1 MIEDSQLAAI
11 AGANG
16 YTELMAAR
24 SRYRQ
29 IAPEVLEEIL
39 VENGMFR
46 MIDGR
51 PASAAQYNTAVAL
64 MDKMGFLDEANVK
77 RIVEFMYTLPLVGSE
92 YNELMKYMTKE

>member
-1 MIEDSQLAAI
+1 MIENTQLAAI
-11 AGANG
+11 AGDTG
-16 YTELMAAR
+16 YTRLSAMRE
-24 SRYRQ
+24 RYRQ

-46 MIDGR
+46 MIDGS
-51 PASAAQYNTAVAL
+51 PASVAQYNTAVAL

-92 YNELMKYMTKE
+92 YNELMKYRTKE

>member
-11 AGANG
+11 AGDTG
-16 YTELMAAR
+16 YTRLSAMRE
-24 SRYRQ
+24 RYRQ
-29 IAPEVLEEIL
+29 ITPEVLEELL

-46 MIDGR
+46 MIDGS
-51 PASAAQYNTAVAL
+51 PASVAQYNTAVAL

-92 YNELMKYMTKE
+92 YNELMKYRTKE

>member
-1 MIEDSQLAAI
+1 MIEDTQLAAI
-11 AGANG
+11 AGDTG
-16 YTELMAAR
+16 YTRLSAMRE
-24 SRYRQ
+24 RYRQ

-46 MIDGR
+46 MIDGS
-51 PASAAQYNTAVAL
+51 PASVAQYNTAVAL

-92 YNELMKYMTKE
+92 YNELMKYRTKE

>member
-16 YTELMAAR
+16 YSELMAAR

-46 MIDGR
+46 MIDGS
-51 PASAAQYNTAVAL
+51 PASVAQYNTAVAL

-77 RIVEFMYTLPLVGSE
+77 RILEFMYTLPLVGSE
-92 YNELMKYMTKE
+92 DRELMKYRTKE

>member
-29 IAPEVLEEIL
+29 IAPEVLEELL
-39 VENGMFR
+39 VENGMCR
-46 MIDGR
+46 MIDGS

-77 RIVEFMYTLPLVGSE
+77 RILEFMYTLPLVGSE
-92 YNELMKYMTKE
+92 DRELMKYRTKE

>member
-11 AGANG
+11 AGDTG
-16 YTELMAAR
+16 YTRLSAMRA
-24 SRYRQ
+24 RYRQ

-46 MIDGR
+46 MIDGS
-51 PASAAQYNTAVAL
+51 PASVAQYNTAVAL

-92 YNELMKYMTKE
+92 YNELMKYRTKE

>member
-11 AGANG
+11 AGDTG
-16 YTELMAAR
+16 YTRLSAMRE
-24 SRYRQ
+24 RYRQ
-29 IAPEVLEEIL
+29 IAPEVLEELL

-46 MIDGR
+46 MIDGS
-51 PASAAQYNTAVAL
+51 PASVAQYNTAVAL

-92 YNELMKYMTKE
+92 YNELMKYRTKE

>member
-11 AGANG
+11 AGDTG
-16 YTELMAAR
+16 YTRLSAMRE
-24 SRYRQ
+24 RYRQ
-29 IAPEVLEEIL
+29 ISPEVLEELL

-46 MIDGR
+46 MIDGS
-51 PASAAQYNTAVAL
+51 PASVAQYNTAVAL

-92 YNELMKYMTKE
+92 YNELMKYRTKE

>member
-11 AGANG
+11 AGGTG

-29 IAPEVLEEIL
+29 IAPEVLEELL

-46 MIDGR
+46 MIDGS

-64 MDKMGFLDEANVK
+64 MDKLGFLDEANVK
-77 RIVEFMYTLPLVGSE
+77 RIVEFMYTLPLVGSDE
-92 YNELMKYMTKE
+92 RELMKYRTKE

>member
-11 AGANG
+11 AGDTG
-16 YTELMAAR
+16 YTRLSAMRE
-24 SRYRQ
+24 RYRQ

-46 MIDGR
+46 MIDGS
-51 PASAAQYNTAVAL
+51 PASVAQYNTAVAL

>member
-46 MIDGR
+46 MIDGS
-51 PASAAQYNTAVAL
+51 PASVAQYNTAVAL

-92 YNELMKYMTKE
+92 YNEFMKYSTKE

>member
-29 IAPEVLEEIL
+29 IAPEVLEELL

-46 MIDGR
+46 MIDGS
-51 PASAAQYNTAVAL
+51 PASVAQYNTAVAL
-64 MDKMGFLDEANVK
+64 MDKMGFLDEGNVK

-92 YNELMKYMTKE
+92 YNELMKYRTKE

>member
-11 AGANG
+11 AGDTG
-16 YTELMAAR
+16 YTRLSAMRE
-24 SRYRQ
+24 RYRQ

-46 MIDGR
+46 MIDGS

-64 MDKMGFLDEANVK
+64 LDKLGFLDEANIR
-77 RIVEFMYTLPLVGSE
+77 RIVEFMFTLPLVGIDERELSE
-92 YNELMKYMTKE
+92 YRSKE

>member
-29 IAPEVLEEIL
+29 IAPEVLEEL
-39 VENGMFR
+39 LLENGMFR
-46 MIDGR
+46 MIDGS
-51 PASAAQYNTAVAL
+51 PASVAQYNTAVAL
-64 MDKMGFLDEANVK
+64 LDKMGFLDEANVK
-77 RIVEFMYTLPLVGSE
+77 RIV
-92 YNELMKYMTKE
+92 

>member
-16 YTELMAAR
+16 YTCLSAMRE
-24 SRYRQ
+24 RYRQ
-29 IAPEVLEEIL
+29 IAPEVLEELL

-46 MIDGR
+46 MIDGS
-51 PASAAQYNTAVAL
+51 PASTAQYNTAVAL

>member
-11 AGANG
+11 AGENG
-16 YTELMAAR
+16 YTRLSAMRE
-24 SRYRQ
+24 RYRQ
-29 IAPEVLEEIL
+29 IAPEVLEELL

-46 MIDGR
+46 MIDGS
-51 PASAAQYNTAVAL
+51 PASVAQYNTAVAL

-92 YNELMKYMTKE
+92 YNELMKYRTKE